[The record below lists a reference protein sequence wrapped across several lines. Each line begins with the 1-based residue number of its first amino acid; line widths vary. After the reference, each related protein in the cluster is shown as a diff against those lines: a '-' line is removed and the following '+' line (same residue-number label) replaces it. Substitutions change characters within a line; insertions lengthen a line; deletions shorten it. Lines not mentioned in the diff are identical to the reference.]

1 MNRSNGLRRLHGL
14 SSSSETNWS
23 NYKTKNYLHF
33 DKRIN
38 LINDEHMQA
47 NIQNPAWIAS
57 YAFLSSIHFTINF
70 KKYVTVLDSEGTKIK
85 EKKDKKREIYYS
97 AHKDGFIYKYYGDL
111 LNNAYNA
118 YAKKNGIDQIAVAYR
133 NNKRG
138 KNNIHFAFEVFDFLL
153 KQEQAIVVALDFSNF
168 FDQIDHKSL
177 KTNIKNVLD
186 VKELSDDWF
195 KVYKNITKYS
205 YVEKEAIDE
214 FLLNK
219 YGKKHLEKI
228 RPKLQ
233 QIMKPSEFREFMK
246 QKGQKNQNPY
256 GIPQGSAISAVCSNV
271 HLIDFDKQVLEWVR
285 QKHPDAL
292 YRRYCDDLILVIPS
306 EDASPELLSEL
317 KIELLSLVN
326 SYEHAGL
333 EIQDQKTELR
343 FYKNKTIYNENSKI
357 SSLDYLGFVLKDNK
371 IQLREKSL
379 FKYYSRAY
387 KKVKTS
393 NLIAYATKRPGP
405 KRKLYD
411 LYTHL
416 GHHYKDFGNFN
427 AYAKKAHL
435 QMRKLPCKSH
445 IRNQTKRHWKK
456 IHSRLI

>member
-1 MNRSNGLRRLHGL
+1 
-14 SSSSETNWS
+14 
-23 NYKTKNYLHF
+23 
-33 DKRIN
+33 
-38 LINDEHMQA
+38 MQA

-57 YAFLSSIHFTINF
+57 YAFLPSIHFTINF
-70 KKYVTVLDSEGTKIK
+70 KKYVTLLDSEGTKIK
-85 EKKDKKREIYYS
+85 KPMNKKREIYYS

-393 NLIAYATKRPGP
+393 NRIAYATKRPGP

-416 GHHYKDFGNFN
+416 GYHYKDFGNFN

>member
-1 MNRSNGLRRLHGL
+1 
-14 SSSSETNWS
+14 
-23 NYKTKNYLHF
+23 
-33 DKRIN
+33 
-38 LINDEHMQA
+38 
-47 NIQNPAWIAS
+47 
-57 YAFLSSIHFTINF
+57 
-70 KKYVTVLDSEGTKIK
+70 
-85 EKKDKKREIYYS
+85 
-97 AHKDGFIYKYYGDL
+97 
-111 LNNAYNA
+111 
-118 YAKKNGIDQIAVAYR
+118 
-133 NNKRG
+133 
-138 KNNIHFAFEVFDFLL
+138 
-153 KQEQAIVVALDFSNF
+153 
-168 FDQIDHKSL
+168 
-177 KTNIKNVLD
+177 
-186 VKELSDDWF
+186 
-195 KVYKNITKYS
+195 
-205 YVEKEAIDE
+205 
-214 FLLNK
+214 
-219 YGKKHLEKI
+219 
-228 RPKLQ
+228 
-233 QIMKPSEFREFMK
+233 MKPSEFREFMK

-292 YRRYCDDLILVIPS
+292 YRRYCDDLILIIPS
-306 EDASPELLSEL
+306 EDASTELLSEL

-326 SYEHAGL
+326 SYENAGL
-333 EIQDQKTELR
+333 KIQDQKTELR

-393 NLIAYATKRPGP
+393 NRIAYATKRPGP

-456 IHSRLI
+456 IHSRLKP